1 AAAPDPADAAY
12 VVYTSGST
20 GRPKGVVVGHG
31 SIAALLASHRAPT
44 GPIGAGERDGGRR
57 RVALTAS
64 LCFDASWDGLLW
76 LVAGHELHLVGD
88 EVRRD
93 AAALVRHLRTERID
107 VLEVT
112 PSYAEQ
118 LLDEGL
124 LDTAAPQGPA
134 PAVLLLGGEAVGQ
147 SLWTRLREA
156 PHTTAHNLYGPTES
170 TVDALVQPFADSERP
185 SLGHAVLGTRALVLD
200 EHLAPVP
207 VGVPGELYLAGAGLA
222 LGYLGRPALT
232 AERFVADPFTPG
244 SRMYRTGDLVRRTRD
259 GGIDYLGRT
268 DHQVKIRGFRIEL
281 GEIEHVLTRHPRVL
295 AATVSAHED
304 GAAGPRL
311 VAHVVP
317 DGAGHQN
324 AAPLDPADLRAFAAE
339 SLPGY
344 MVPAAVVLLDAL
356 PLTASGKVDRRA
368 LPAPDFTLL
377 PGGRAPR
384 TPREELLCGLFAE
397 VLGVERVSI
406 DDGFFDLG
414 GHSLLAM
421 KLLGRIRAA
430 LAAELGERADL
441 GMRALFE
448 APTPAGLARRL
459 DAAADRGSD
468 APEPS
473 DALDV
478 LLPLRTGG
486 GKAPL
491 FCVHPA
497 AGISWVYSGLLRH
510 LDPERPVLG
519 LQARGLRGGSPDSVT
534 GIAAD
539 YVREIRAVR
548 PQGPYHLLG
557 WSFGA
562 VVAQEMAVQLRAAGQ
577 EVGLLALL
585 DGLPAG
591 PATEEPPAS
600 DDPVET
606 LAELLASLGYDPAD
620 GRGQAELTAL
630 LGEAA
635 ALLPDVFEHHRK
647 LMAEHV
653 PGHYRGA
660 AVFVGAT
667 ADKPADWP
675 YEAAWA
681 PYLTGGVAAHRI
693 DCAHGA
699 LTQPE
704 PLARIAA
711 VLAETLESDP
721 R

>member
-1 AAAPDPADAAY
+1 
-12 VVYTSGST
+12 
-20 GRPKGVVVGHG
+20 
-31 SIAALLASHRAPT
+31 
-44 GPIGAGERDGGRR
+44 
-57 RVALTAS
+57 
-64 LCFDASWDGLLW
+64 
-76 LVAGHELHLVGD
+76 
-88 EVRRD
+88 
-93 AAALVRHLRTERID
+93 
-107 VLEVT
+107 
-112 PSYAEQ
+112 
-118 LLDEGL
+118 
-124 LDTAAPQGPA
+124 
-134 PAVLLLGGEAVGQ
+134 
-147 SLWTRLREA
+147 
-156 PHTTAHNLYGPTES
+156 
-170 TVDALVQPFADSERP
+170 
-185 SLGHAVLGTRALVLD
+185 
-200 EHLAPVP
+200 
-207 VGVPGELYLAGAGLA
+207 
-222 LGYLGRPALT
+222 
-232 AERFVADPFTPG
+232 
-244 SRMYRTGDLVRRTRD
+244 
-259 GGIDYLGRT
+259 
-268 DHQVKIRGFRIEL
+268 
-281 GEIEHVLTRHPRVL
+281 
-295 AATVSAHED
+295 
-304 GAAGPRL
+304 
-311 VAHVVP
+311 
-317 DGAGHQN
+317 
-324 AAPLDPADLRAFAAE
+324 
-339 SLPGY
+339 
-344 MVPAAVVLLDAL
+344 
-356 PLTASGKVDRRA
+356 
-368 LPAPDFTLL
+368 
-377 PGGRAPR
+377 
-384 TPREELLCGLFAE
+384 
-397 VLGVERVSI
+397 
-406 DDGFFDLG
+406 
-414 GHSLLAM
+414 M

-430 LAAELGERADL
+430 LADELGERADL

-459 DAAADRGSD
+459 EAAADRGPD
-468 APEPS
+468 APDGS

-510 LDPERPVLG
+510 LDQDRPVFG

-591 PATEEPPAS
+591 PAAEEPSAS